1 MPVISS
7 VEGEREEE
15 DVSAKSPFEELGR
28 AAVNKR
34 SSEKRP
40 PAAGASP

>member
-7 VEGEREEE
+7 VEGVREEE
-15 DVSAKSPFEELGR
+15 DVSAKSSFEELER
-28 AAVNKR
+28 AVNKR